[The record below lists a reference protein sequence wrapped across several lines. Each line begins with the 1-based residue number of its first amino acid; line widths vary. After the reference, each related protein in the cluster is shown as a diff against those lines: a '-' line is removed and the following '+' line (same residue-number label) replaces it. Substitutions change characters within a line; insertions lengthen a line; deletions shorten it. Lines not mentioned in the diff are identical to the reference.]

1 MVWRNR
7 AHEKPI
13 GLLGKSY
20 LTSCNICEVVIQTE
34 EPVSARE
41 STAMLVKILK
51 SVYAKENLKQVAY
64 NTTHL
69 KSE

>member
-1 MVWRNR
+1 MK
-7 AHEKPI
+7 EPSSMI
-13 GLLGKSY
+13 GQTDI
-20 LTSCNICEVVIQTE
+20 TSSEMREVVIQTE